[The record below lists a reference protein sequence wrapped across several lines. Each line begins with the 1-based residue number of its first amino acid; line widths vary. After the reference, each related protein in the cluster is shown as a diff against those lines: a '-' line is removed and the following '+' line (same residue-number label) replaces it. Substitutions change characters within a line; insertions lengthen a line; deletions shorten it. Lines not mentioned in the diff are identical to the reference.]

1 MHWKYNS
8 GSPSNLPLILGQGF
22 YFTREG
28 LTWILFWSQMKQKL
42 QDTKRLRLVRR
53 FHSLFNSCLKLG
65 FLNFLKSLCCWTD
78 VPSREWTWTSNW
90 RCISSNA
97 TSFVKLERDREREV
111 GEWISPL
118 LFPLW
123 QKLWTFGDNHS
134 WHLFYLFGS
143 LFFFYKILKS
153 KDTQF
158 LKKDTE
164 LANLEKLKL
173 KPAVNEANERKG
185 KLYPSI

>member
-42 QDTKRLRLVRR
+42 QDTKRLRLVRD
-53 FHSLFNSCLKLG
+53 FILYLIPVWSWDSWIFWKVFAAELMYLQENGHEQVIG
-65 FLNFLKSLCCWTD
+65 DAFLAMLPVLW
-78 VPSREWTWTSNW
+78 NW
-90 RCISSNA
+90 RE
-97 TSFVKLERDREREV
+97 TEKEV

-134 WHLFYLFGS
+134 WHLFYVFGS
-143 LFFFYKILKS
+143 LFFFL
-153 KDTQF
+153 
-158 LKKDTE
+158 
-164 LANLEKLKL
+164 
-173 KPAVNEANERKG
+173 
-185 KLYPSI
+185 

>member
-42 QDTKRLRLVRR
+42 QDTKRLRLVRD
-53 FHSLFNSCLKLG
+53 FILYLIPVWSWDSWIFWKVFAAELMYLQENGHEQVIG
-65 FLNFLKSLCCWTD
+65 DAFLAMLPVLW
-78 VPSREWTWTSNW
+78 NW
-90 RCISSNA
+90 RE
-97 TSFVKLERDREREV
+97 TEKEV

-134 WHLFYLFGS
+134 WHLFYVFGS
-143 LFFFYKILKS
+143 LFFFFIKS
-153 KDTQF
+153 WKAKTHNF
-158 LKKDTE
+158 
-164 LANLEKLKL
+164 
-173 KPAVNEANERKG
+173 
-185 KLYPSI
+185 